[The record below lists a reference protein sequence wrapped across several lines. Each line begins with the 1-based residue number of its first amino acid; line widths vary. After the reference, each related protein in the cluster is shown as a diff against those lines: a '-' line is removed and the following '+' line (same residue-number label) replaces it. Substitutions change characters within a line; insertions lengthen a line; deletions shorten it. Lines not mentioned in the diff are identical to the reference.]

1 MKPRVTAEDWSELVE
16 ELVRSRQSTRTFAEA
31 HGVSDASLRWWK
43 SKLVGQAKSRPSGSA
58 TGAASP
64 AMTLARVV
72 RAGEESPPG
81 AEMPRAHGITV
92 VVGGARVLV
101 EPGFDA
107 RHLRAV
113 VKALGD
119 EA

>member
-1 MKPRVTAEDWSELVE
+1 MKTRMTAEDWSELVE

-43 SKLVGQAKSRPSGSA
+43 SKLAGQSKSRPSGSGS
-58 TGAASP
+58 GAAP
-64 AMTLARVV
+64 PPMTLARVV
-72 RAGEESPPG
+72 RAGEEPG
-81 AEMPRAHGITV
+81 AAMPGADGITV
-92 VVGGARVLV
+92 VLGAARVLV

-107 RHLRAV
+107 GHLRAV
-113 VKALGD
+113 LKALGD